1 MFVQDFTSPSGDT
14 VTDNEMVSYMN
25 TSVANEEAVE
35 NDEAER
41 ERTSV
46 MGDIEMEDLQSPVGV
61 GAQPTVNGQQ
71 APQSEQLQSLF
82 PFDTTSIAAAKRR
95 EQT

>member
-1 MFVQDFTSPSGDT
+1 MTIKIYQKKTVESMFVQDFTSPSGDT

-46 MGDIEMEDLQSPVGV
+46 MGDIGMEDLQSPVGV
-61 GAQPTVNGQQ
+61 GAQPTVSGQQ
-71 APQSEQLQSLF
+71 VPQSEQLQSLF
-82 PFDTTSIAAAKRR
+82 PF
-95 EQT
+95 